1 VDNGS
6 GAFMLANLV
15 GMPSSEPPRIPPQV
29 ITNTVGTRAAG
40 KGLAYSQDGHVTDLE
55 WDPQTRQL
63 TSRVGGSADLPY
75 RVRIT
80 LEEFPDTSV
89 TRRFLP
95 DEPGS
100 VWRPVGTSC
109 SCPVGGECKHVA
121 ATLYSENEL
130 AALERIS
137 RPTSEWRSI
146 LRPLMHEADSPEVPL
161 PLALRFELEVSP
173 SGPGRSRFS
182 HAPAGA
188 AQVRAGADLRLG
200 MRPMVRGKQG
210 RWIKGGV
217 SWRTFEYRMPGHG
230 YLPGHAEAL
239 TRIFSAAT
247 AERTYTSGAVE
258 HLWLNTIG
266 SPLIWQS
273 LAYARDVGVEFLPS
287 GVLAS
292 VSVGGEAE
300 VQLDMTVPADGE
312 DLEVRPRIVID
323 GQDAPLARPM
333 GTAGVID
340 FVSTLG
346 PEPTADGTAA
356 ARPPR
361 EQFHARL
368 APVGAPIQTTVQR
381 LFQRETPLEVPAAER
396 EEFLDAAYPRLR
408 NIATVTSSDGSV
420 EMPAIEPATLVVT
433 AAYAAGD
440 RLDLSWAWRY
450 HDPDRTLPMNQ
461 DLGVRRDRAHED
473 QVLASARVLWPTAGD
488 EEKLSGP
495 DTAEFSEHV
504 LDRLNDLDHVTARVT
519 GTRHAYR
526 ELDGAPHV
534 RITQTENR
542 EKNDWFDLGFEITID
557 GQRIAFPSLFTALA
571 QGRSKLL
578 MPDHTYFSLDNPA
591 FDALRALIAEGEAL
605 AEWNPEQQS
614 ISAYQVDL
622 WDDLEDLADATLT
635 SQVWESKVGA
645 LRDVTTIVPP
655 PVPRGL
661 HADLRA
667 YQREGYAWLSFLYD
681 HQLGG
686 ILADDMGLGKTVQT
700 LALIAHARENAP
712 VVLEGAPAT
721 ASDAGTRASDA
732 GTRAS
737 SADPQP
743 AIVPNPPFLVVAPS
757 SVLGVWRS
765 EAERFTPDLDLRIID
780 RTTRARG
787 GDLADEI
794 AGADVV
800 VTSYTVLRIDGEHF
814 AAQEFAGLILDEA
827 QFVKNR
833 RSRTHQVASDIRAPF
848 RLAITG
854 TPMENSLDDL
864 WSILALAAPGLFGS
878 AIAFRQRYTIPI
890 ESGEHPER
898 MDLLRRRVR
907 PFMLR
912 RTKELVATELP
923 PKDEQVWK
931 VQLSEEHRAL
941 YDSVLQRERKKV
953 LGLIEEDMDRNRFIV
968 FRSLTLLRMM
978 ALDPAIVDEE
988 QHQEVESSKLSA
1000 LFDRLDEVFGAGH
1013 KVLLFSQFTSYLHR
1027 VAHELEARGVHYAYL
1042 DGSTRDRETEV
1053 RRFRDGEV
1061 PVFLISLKAG
1071 GFGLTLTE
1079 ADYVFL
1085 LDPWWNP
1092 AAENQAVDRAHRIG
1106 QDKHVT
1112 VYRMVA
1118 EDTIEEK
1125 VLALQQKK
1133 ADLFD
1138 ALTDS
1143 GDAFRAGI
1151 TADDIR
1157 ELLG

>member
-1 VDNGS
+1 
-6 GAFMLANLV
+6 
-15 GMPSSEPPRIPPQV
+15 V
-29 ITNTVGTRAAG
+29 ISNTVGTRAAG
-40 KGLAYSQDGHVTDLE
+40 KGLAYARDGHVTDLE

-63 TSRVGGSADLPY
+63 TSRVGGTADLPY

-121 ATLYSENEL
+121 ATLYTANEL
-130 AALERIS
+130 ADAARVS

-146 LRPLMHEADSPEVPL
+146 LRPLMHDADSPEVPQ

-173 SGPGRSRFS
+173 SGPGHSRFS
-182 HAPAGA
+182 HAPATA
-188 AQVRAGADLRLG
+188 TDVRESGDLRMG
-200 MRPMVRGKQG
+200 IRPMVRGKQG
-210 RWIKGGV
+210 RWIKGGI

-273 LAYARDVGVEFLPS
+273 LAYARDVGVEFLSS

-292 VSVGGEAE
+292 VWLGGEAE
-300 VQLDMTVPADGE
+300 VQLDLTVPQDTQQLA
-312 DLEVRPRIVID
+312 VRPRIIID
-323 GQDAPLARPM
+323 GADAPLARPM

-340 FVSTLG
+340 FVSTR
-346 PEPTADGTAA
+346 PDASAA
-356 ARPPR
+356 PSATPASAGRN
-361 EQFHARL
+361 EQFHARI
-368 APVGAPIQTTVQR
+368 APVGAPIPTTVQR
-381 LFQRETPLEVPAAER
+381 LFQRDRPLEVPADER

-408 NIATVTSSDGSV
+408 NITTVTSSDGTV

-433 AAYAAGD
+433 AAYAPGD

-461 DLGVRRDRAHED
+461 DLGIRRDRPHEN
-473 QVLASARVLWPTAGD
+473 QVLASARLLWPTAGD

-504 LDRLNDLDHVTARVT
+504 LDRLNDLDHVSARVT

-542 EKNDWFDLGFEITID
+542 EKNDWFDLGFEITVD
-557 GQRIAFPSLFTALA
+557 GQQIPFPSLFTALA
-571 QGRSKLL
+571 QGKSKLL

-591 FDALRALIAEGEAL
+591 FDALRGLIAEGEAL
-605 AEWNPEQQS
+605 AEWNPDQQS
-614 ISAYQVDL
+614 ISSYQVDL

-635 SQVWESKVGA
+635 SEVWESKVGA
-645 LRDVTTIVPP
+645 LRDVATIVPP
-655 PVPRGL
+655 SVPRGL
-661 HADLRA
+661 QADLRA
-667 YQREGYAWLSFLYD
+667 YQREGYAWLAFLYD

-686 ILADDMGLGKTVQT
+686 VLADDMGLGKTLQT
-700 LALIAHARENAP
+700 LALIAHARETAA
-712 VVLEGAPAT
+712 VVLEDGQVA
-721 ASDAGTRASDA
+721 
-732 GTRAS
+732 
-737 SADPQP
+737 
-743 AIVPNPPFLVVAPS
+743 PNPPFLVVAPS

-765 EAERFTPDLDLRIID
+765 EAERFTPDLDLRILD
-780 RTTRARG
+780 RTSRARG
-787 GDLADEI
+787 TDLSDEI
-794 AGADVV
+794 AGADVI
-800 VTSYTVLRIDGEHF
+800 VTSYTVLRIDGEKF
-814 AAQEFAGLILDEA
+814 AAQEFAGMILDEA

-931 VQLSEEHRAL
+931 VQLSEDHRAL

-953 LGLIEEDMDRNRFIV
+953 LGLIDEDMDRNRFIV

-988 QHQEVESSKLSA
+988 QHQEVESSKLAA

-1027 VAHELEARGVHYAYL
+1027 VSHELESRGIHYAYL

-1053 RRFRDGEV
+1053 RRFREGEV

-1143 GDAFRAGI
+1143 GDAFRKGI

-1157 ELLG
+1157 DLLG